1 MPRYAVSMNG
11 HEFSVIVDDSGRIS
25 VEDVAEHIDVMRVS
39 ANKYSVFLGARSHT
53 LVAVRNGESY
63 SVLADGHEL
72 AVAVETERARLLRAY
87 ARTLDS
93 GPHRMEIHA
102 PMPAL
107 VVKVEVQVGDSVKPG
122 QGLIVL
128 EAMKMENELKSHVEG
143 IVKEVRV
150 TQGKPVDKG
159 ELLLILE

>member
-1 MPRYAVSMNG
+1 MPRYAVSVNG
-11 HEFSVIVDDSGRIS
+11 RKFTVIVADSGRIS
-25 VEDVAEHIDVMRVS
+25 IDGVSDPIDVTNV
-39 ANKYSVFLGARSHT
+39 AGNKYSVLLGATSHT
-53 LVAVRNGESY
+53 LVAIREEDRFRL
-63 SVLADGHEL
+63 LADGLEIT
-72 AVAVETERARLLRAY
+72 ATVETERTSLVRAY

-107 VVKVEVQVGDSVKPG
+107 IVKVEVNVGDSVKPG
-122 QGLIVL
+122 QGLLVL
-128 EAMKMENELKSHVEG
+128 EAMKMENELKSHVAG

-150 TQGKPVDKG
+150 KQGKAVEKG